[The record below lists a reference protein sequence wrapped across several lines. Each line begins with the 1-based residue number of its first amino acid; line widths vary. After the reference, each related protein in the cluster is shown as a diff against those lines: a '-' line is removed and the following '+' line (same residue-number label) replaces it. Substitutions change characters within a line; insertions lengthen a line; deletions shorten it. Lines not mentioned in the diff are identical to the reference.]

1 MYNLNNQAIHSRTK
15 LLMQKWLVTAI
26 LTVAVFCLSS
36 LIPSI
41 TSAQDFAVTLYGG
54 RVTNDIW
61 SKSLTPGVEFADA
74 YIIVG
79 AFTWTAHRFFDRAL
93 SLELE
98 GSIGKYF
105 GDQDNWE
112 FNLPIA
118 AARWNKFPWNRYV
131 ATSFAFGI
139 GPSYATE
146 VPPLEEVINESSQQ
160 WLIHWFGELT
170 FGPPQKNWSVAL
182 RLHHRSCGFGF
193 VGDHGG
199 LNILTA
205 GIKYRW

>member
-1 MYNLNNQAIHSRTK
+1 MHKSKYLKILLCSR
-15 LLMQKWLVTAI
+15 LLRQTWHVAALLAVLV
-26 LTVAVFCLSS
+26 LFLSS
-36 LIPSI
+36 FIPS
-41 TSAQDFAVTLYGG
+41 TVSAQDFAVTLYGG

-74 YIIVG
+74 YIVVG
-79 AFTWTAHRFFDRAL
+79 AFTWTAHRFFDGAL

-98 GSIGKYF
+98 GQIGKYF

-112 FNLPIA
+112 FNLPIVVG
-118 AARWNKFPWNRYV
+118 RWNKFPWNQYV
-131 ATSFAFGI
+131 ETSFAFGI
-139 GPSYATE
+139 GPSYATQ

-170 FGPPQKNWSVAL
+170 LGLPQKNWSVAL

-199 LNILTA
+199 LNILAA

>member
-1 MYNLNNQAIHSRTK
+1 MP
-15 LLMQKWLVTAI
+15 
-26 LTVAVFCLSS
+26 C
-36 LIPSI
+36 
-41 TSAQDFAVTLYGG
+41 SASARDFAVTLYGG

-79 AFTWTAHRFFDRAL
+79 AFTWTAHRFFDGAL

-98 GSIGKYF
+98 GQIGKYF

-112 FNLPIA
+112 FNLPIVA
-118 AARWNKFPWNRYV
+118 GRWNKFPWNHHIS
-131 ATSFAFGI
+131 TSFAFGI
-139 GPSYATE
+139 GPSYATR

-160 WLIHWFGELT
+160 WLIYWFGELT
-170 FGPPQKNWSVAL
+170 FGPPKKNWSVAL

-199 LNILTA
+199 LNILAA

>member
-1 MYNLNNQAIHSRTK
+1 MHDSNYQEIRLCTSLSRRT
-15 LLMQKWLVTAI
+15 WLVTA
-26 LTVAVFCLSS
+26 LLAVVVLCLSS
-36 LIPSI
+36 LIPC
-41 TSAQDFAVTLYGG
+41 TAAAQDFAVTLYGG

-74 YIIVG
+74 YIVVG
-79 AFTWTAHRFFDRAL
+79 AFTWTAHRFFDKAL

-98 GSIGKYF
+98 GSVGKYF

-112 FNLPIA
+112 FNLPIVA
-118 AARWNKFPWNRYV
+118 VRWSKFPWNHHV
-131 ATSFAFGI
+131 LTSFAFGI
-139 GPSYATE
+139 GPSYATR
-146 VPPLEEVINESSQQ
+146 VPPLEEVLNDSSQQ

-199 LNILTA
+199 LNILAA